1 MLSHFSRF
9 WLFAALWTAAR
20 QAPLSLAFSRQECG
34 DGLPGPP
41 PGDIPEPGI
50 EPTSPAL
57 LPASSPSEPPEKP
70 SSLDILLI
78 SFLRQVVV
86 PAVSYITFIYPEHFL
101 NEEELFN
108 TKNQ

>member
-1 MLSHFSRF
+1 MLSHVG
-9 WLFAALWTAAR
+9 LFMIPWSAAH

-70 SSLDILLI
+70 SSLNILLI

-86 PAVSYITFIYPEHFL
+86 PAVSYITFIYPEHIL
-101 NEEELFN
+101 NEEERFN